1 MVPHSEHDL
10 QMLGFPHLT
19 ISYCRIMILYSIKS
33 HIIRVYI
40 YILYIYYIY
49 IYIIYIYILYIY
61 DIYIYIYIIIQIL
74 YLYRFYIYIDSI
86 YIQILYIYVYNI
98 NRNSYSIPLISI
110 DLLLPTQ
117 PTLIQTLTSQQ
128 VAPRIGP
135 CGVVLQLLPDG
146 LQKLVEWLSFKQID
160 AS

>member
-1 MVPHSEHDL
+1 M
-10 QMLGFPHLT
+10 
-19 ISYCRIMILYSIKS
+19 
-33 HIIRVYI
+33 I
-40 YILYIYYIY
+40 YI
-49 IYIIYIYILYIY
+49 
-61 DIYIYIYIIIQIL
+61 
-74 YLYRFYIYIDSI
+74 YIYIDSI
-86 YIQILYIYVYNI
+86 YIYRLYIYRFYIYVYNI